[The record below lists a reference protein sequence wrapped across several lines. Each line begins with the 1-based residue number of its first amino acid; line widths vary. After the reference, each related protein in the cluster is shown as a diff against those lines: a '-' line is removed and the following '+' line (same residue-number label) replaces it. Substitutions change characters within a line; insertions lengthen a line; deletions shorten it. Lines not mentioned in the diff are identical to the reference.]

1 MFRQITTIVYSFLMI
16 IWPSLVNATQKKWL
30 AFGDIRGHIESCG
43 CDPLTDLGGLNRLE
57 YFLQL
62 ESKINQPFMLF
73 NLGNNLTT
81 SATPNWRD
89 QFIIEFIANLQPTA
103 SLVNVLELRRAEF
116 LSSIKGFSK
125 LSRNYLLSNKKDGQ
139 LSWLNS
145 VIINQQ
151 SVIIGYVNDTSVSN
165 YLKPFDNKM
174 ANHWQM
180 LLKKHS
186 TRDSY
191 LLFAGQVSELQ
202 KIAKAVNFT
211 TIIVANNNDFS
222 VPITQQEKEQP
233 QRLQLSVNQRIV
245 FMTPL
250 AGQGVLRGGQMMVNE
265 VKADLSKL
273 LHSKSSSARSTE
285 FGDFLPSKRVSW
297 LDRTYQQQDSP
308 LWLSYLQKTEQEFKA
323 GEQKAL
329 NKLADS
335 DYLGAATCQGC
346 HAEAY
351 KVWHNSKHAQA
362 MTTLT
367 KKNRA
372 KNPSCVGC
380 HSVAFGKGGFISM
393 QHSPHFAG
401 VQCENC
407 HGPRKAHVI
416 NPQQKTITKVTS
428 NCTSCHHPPHTA
440 NFNRAHYWQQIK
452 H

>member
-1 MFRQITTIVYSFLMI
+1 MFRQITTIIYPFLI
-16 IWPSLVNATQKKWL
+16 IVWPSLMKAAPSRWL

-57 YFLQL
+57 HFLHL
-62 ESKINQPFMLF
+62 EGKVNQPFLLF

-89 QFIIEFIANLQPTA
+89 RFIMEFIASLQPTA
-103 SLVNVLELRRAEF
+103 SLVNILELRRAEF
-116 LSSIKGFSK
+116 LQGGKGFSK
-125 LSRNYLLSNKKDGQ
+125 ISKNYLLSNKKDGQ
-139 LSWLNS
+139 LSWVQS
-145 VIINQQ
+145 VIVQQ
-151 SVIIGYVNDTSVSN
+151 RAVIIGYVNDATVSD
-165 YLKPFDNKM
+165 YLRPFDKKM
-174 ANHWQM
+174 ANRWRI

-191 LLFAGQVSELQ
+191 LLFSGRVAELQ
-202 KIAKAVNFT
+202 KIAKEVNFT
-211 TIIVANNNDFS
+211 TIIVANTNDFS
-222 VPITQQEKEQP
+222 VPITQREKEQP

-250 AGQGVLRGGQMMVNE
+250 AGQGVLRGGQMMINE
-265 VKADLSKL
+265 VEADFARL
-273 LHSKSSSARSTE
+273 LQGKSSPTRSTKL
-285 FGDFLPSKRVSW
+285 GDFLPSKQVSW
-297 LDRTYQQQDSP
+297 LDRSYQQQDSP
-308 LWLSYLQKTEQEFKA
+308 LWHAYLQRVEQEFA
-323 GEQKAL
+323 DSEQKAL
-329 NKLADS
+329 SKLADS

-362 MTTLT
+362 MKTLT
-367 KKNRA
+367 IKKRA
-372 KNPSCVGC
+372 KNPSCVSC

-407 HGPRKAHVI
+407 HGPRKEHVL
-416 NPQQKTITKVTS
+416 NPQQKTTKVTG
-428 NCTSCHHPPHTA
+428 NCTTCHHPPHTA
-440 NFNRAHYWQQIK
+440 NFDRAHYWQQIK